1 MSDGYIKVEKK
12 GHILF
17 IGIDRVDKM
26 NAFSVPMYQD
36 LGLALGRLQQDD
48 DLRCGVVYAE
58 GDNFTSGLDLME
70 WGATFGAGSMPEL
83 PKGAVD
89 PFAFDEDNRVMK
101 PVVMAIQGRCYT
113 IGQEYMLT
121 TDIRVAATDV
131 RFAQLEIKRGIYPV
145 GGGTIRL
152 LHEIGWGNAM
162 RYLLTGEEITAQE
175 AYRLG
180 LVQELVEPG
189 KQLERAVE
197 IAETIAAQAP
207 LGVYATLRSARLA
220 RANAENEAMKHL
232 LPELLKLMG
241 TEDVQEGMMSFME
254 RRKANF
260 KGK

>member
-1 MSDGYIKVEKK
+1 MSEHIKVEKK
-12 GHILF
+12 GHLLL
-17 IGIDRVDKM
+17 IGVNRADKM
-26 NAFSVPMYQD
+26 NAFSVKMYQD
-36 LGLALGRLQQDD
+36 LGLALGQLQNDHE
-48 DLRCGVVYAE
+48 LRCGVVYAE

-70 WGATFGAGSMPEL
+70 WGATFGAGSMPTL
-83 PKGAVD
+83 PEGALD
-89 PFAFDEDNRVMK
+89 PFGFDENNRVMK

-121 TDIRVAATDV
+121 TDIRIAATDV
-131 RFAQLEIKRGIYPV
+131 RFAQLEVKRGIYPV

-162 RYLLTGEEITAQE
+162 QYLLTGDEITAQD

-189 KQLERAVE
+189 KQLERAIEVAE
-197 IAETIAAQAP
+197 RIAEQAP
-207 LGVYATLRSARLA
+207 LGVYATLKSARLA
-220 RANAENEAMKHL
+220 RANSENQAMQKL

-241 TEDVQEGMMSFME
+241 SEDVQEGMMSFMQ